1 MLKWRLIALVTVYAG
16 LGFGA
21 AVCVEAGWHARPA
34 QIVFDAVF
42 FAEACL
48 LGVWAGLGSHSK
60 VRRFIGVGLG
70 LTCLGSLTALGLRR
84 SLDGRIGYAADGL
97 VFLWVWLLMLALALV
112 AIAALMAASLVLFK
126 RNFRLVQYAAGTSGL
141 PNVDPLQFSIL
152 QLMMLVLAVAVL
164 VKIGPFA
171 QAHLNDYDSYIASM
185 AAVVVGGLC
194 FGGVGI
200 LMMFAVF
207 SAGRPVVWSIVAV
220 ALSAVIG
227 LVPAYYF
234 PDFLSADVAATSS
247 TTALEAMLI
256 AGALAIVRRCG
267 YRLVSS
273 SGPV

>member
-1 MLKWRLIALVTVYAG
+1 MLRWRLIALVTFYAG

-21 AVCVEAGWHARPA
+21 AVCVEVGWHARPA

-48 LGVWAGLGSHSK
+48 LGIWAGLGRLSK
-60 VRRFIGVGLG
+60 ARRFIGVGLG
-70 LTCLGSLTALGLRR
+70 LTCLGGLTALGLQR
-84 SLDGRIGYAADGL
+84 SLDRRIGIAADDL

-112 AIAALMAASLVLFK
+112 AIAALMAASLALFK
-126 RNFRLVQYAAGTSGL
+126 WNFRLVQYAAGASGL
-141 PNVDPLQFSIL
+141 PKADPLQFSIL
-152 QLMMLVLAVAVL
+152 QLMMLVMVVAVL

-200 LMMFAVF
+200 LAMLAVL
-207 SAGRPVVWSIVAV
+207 AAERPLIWSMVAV
-220 ALSAVIG
+220 ALSTVIG
-227 LVPAYYF
+227 LVPSYYF

-247 TTALEAMLI
+247 TTALEAVLI
-256 AGALAIVRRCG
+256 VGALAVVRRCG
-267 YRLVSS
+267 YRLLSS